1 MNWETALE
9 GLAHRPTHLRAPPP
23 PRSSLESARQ
33 HEKAFQRQSSPCL
46 RGEQGLSGFCPNMSS
61 WWGLCLHS
69 ASAEAHGRRPPPGP
83 RGDHALEHTLRLS
96 AREASMLADL
106 APGGQDPGLLRGARA
121 RGHHHGVLPCPQC
134 GLSVPPRKE
143 HIHSSGALPFA
154 AVLPETP
161 PHCLVWRPAGFTILV
176 PQDRVYLHI

>member
-1 MNWETALE
+1 MKGSRTDPLTSGHPRPGAVWKAPGYMRRPFNDK
-9 GLAHRPTHLRAPPP
+9 AHRVCGGSRDC
-23 PRSSLESARQ
+23 RDSA
-33 HEKAFQRQSSPCL
+33 QSW
-46 RGEQGLSGFCPNMSS
+46 SS
-61 WWGLCLHS
+61 WWVLCLHS
-69 ASAEAHGRRPPPGP
+69 ASAEAHDRRPPPGP
-83 RGDHALEHTLRLS
+83 RGDHTLEHTLRLS

-106 APGGQDPGLLRGARA
+106 PPGGQDPGLLWGARA

-161 PHCLVWRPAGFTILV
+161 PHCLVWRPAGFTILL